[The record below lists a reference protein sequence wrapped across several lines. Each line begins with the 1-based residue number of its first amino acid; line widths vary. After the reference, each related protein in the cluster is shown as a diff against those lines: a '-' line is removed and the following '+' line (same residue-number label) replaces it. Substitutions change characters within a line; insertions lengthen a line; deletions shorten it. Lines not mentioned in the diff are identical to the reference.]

1 MQNKTTDYLL
11 NQKVKI
17 LQPKTGYRAAIDA
30 VFLAASVQKV
40 KKTDHILDVGAG
52 TGAVSLCLAHHYPQN
67 KITGWE
73 IQPDLLNLAKESA
86 LLNGFQNVSYLEKD
100 IKTAPRAANKV
111 LYDHI
116 VTNPPYFEN
125 SPASPDLCK
134 STANH
139 MNHLSLNDW
148 IDICLKN
155 LKQFGWFYII
165 HRAEALQQILSALQN
180 KTGNIKIRFLYSK
193 KGQNAKRVIISAQKS
208 AKAPL
213 EVLPP
218 FIIHTSSGTY
228 TATAQN
234 ILRKGHLL

>member
-125 SPASPDLCK
+125 NPKRHADNPS
-134 STANH
+134 
-139 MNHLSLNDW
+139 
-148 IDICLKN
+148 
-155 LKQFGWFYII
+155 
-165 HRAEALQQILSALQN
+165 RVILSFGASASFAKDPG
-180 KTGNIKIRFLYSK
+180 KTNQIVML
-193 KGQNAKRVIISAQKS
+193 NAQ
-208 AKAPL
+208 
-213 EVLPP
+213 
-218 FIIHTSSGTY
+218 TSC
-228 TATAQN
+228 
-234 ILRKGHLL
+234 